1 MILAREASMRRLLPL
16 LFLLAACATNPVT
29 GKREFNIVSESQEIA
44 LGQQGHQEVIEEFGV
59 YDEKPELNQLVE
71 SIGRRLAAV
80 SDRPNLSW
88 HFTLLDSPVVNA
100 MALPGGY
107 VYVTRGILERM
118 NSEDELAGVIAHE
131 VSHVAA
137 RHAARSIS
145 QQQLAQLGMALGS
158 ILAGPA
164 ASETYG
170 GLVQLGAGLLF
181 TRYSRQQET
190 QADLLGTAYTTE
202 AGYNPRGAENMLIA
216 LQRLEGGKI
225 SGIERYFID
234 HPDPAKRV
242 KDVEREIQSLQS
254 RNPSIGTQPLARTP
268 FVRLLDSV
276 ITGASTMQTT
286 IRENTVF
293 NRRYGI
299 IVTAPPGWQATSEPG
314 ALFILA
320 PPRSTGNA
328 FIAQEIAVRVLRQYP
343 NLQTAI
349 RSQLQN
355 MGLQYVQSASVSSA
369 TGENFAVDVWRGRT
383 DRGEVVVQ
391 STQFLEGENAIV
403 FLSMT
408 QQRGGQDL
416 ASILRGMRFDRARAR
431 AAEPPRIRLTSSHAT
446 DNWEAL
452 ARRATGHAEDAS
464 AIAKLNGFDFPSAVP
479 AGILIKLPEAV
490 VPEDR

>member
-1 MILAREASMRRLLPL
+1 MILARAGCMRRLLPL
-16 LFLLAACATNPVT
+16 FLLLAACATNPVT

-44 LGQQGHQEVIEEFGV
+44 LGQQGHQEVIEEFGI

-80 SDRPNLSW
+80 SDRPNLPW

-107 VYVTRGILERM
+107 IYVTRGILERM

-145 QQQLAQLGMALGS
+145 QQQLAQVGLALGS
-158 ILAGPA
+158 ILAGPV

-190 QADLLGTAYTTE
+190 QADLLGTAYMTE
-202 AGYNPRGAENMLIA
+202 GGYNPRGAENMLLA
-216 LQRLEGGKI
+216 LRRLAGTP

-242 KDVEREIQSLQS
+242 REVEREIQSLQS
-254 RNPSIGTQPLARTP
+254 RNPSIATQPLARAP
-268 FVRLLDSV
+268 FVRLLESV

-299 IVTAPPGWQATSEPG
+299 IVTAPPGWQATSDPG
-314 ALFILA
+314 ALFVLA
-320 PPRSTGNA
+320 PSRSTGNA
-328 FIAQEIAVRVLRQYP
+328 FIAQEIAVRLLRQYP

-355 MGLQYVQSASVSSA
+355 MGLQYVQSGSVSSA
-369 TGENFAVDVWRGRT
+369 TGENFPVDVWRGAT
-383 DRGEVVVQ
+383 DRGQVMVQ
-391 STQFLEGENAIV
+391 STQFLEGENAVV

-408 QQRGGQDL
+408 PQRGGPDL
-416 ASILRGMRFDRARAR
+416 ASILRSMRFDRARAR
-431 AAEPPRIRLTSSHAT
+431 AAEPPRIRLTTSRAADT
-446 DNWEAL
+446 WEAL

-464 AIAKLNGFDFPSAVP
+464 AIAKLNGFDFPSAVA
-479 AGILIKLPEAV
+479 AGIVIKLPEAV